1 MCFSRLFLFSC
12 LYITQPQQFF
22 NCWWHTLY
30 AFPSF
35 PAKHFPRYKIWQDW
49 TTWPQR
55 TSSRRNWNFEDH
67 ALGTYSVC
75 CFCVLSKQE
84 NMLCSAELRLDPVWF
99 VPLTVD
105 YVPFIICF
113 YCIHLSIRYRLFCSK
128 WLSRSSNAVR
138 GGWWYSNGFHP
149 PNCYFFLT
157 KRTSYRT
164 SCRGMF
170 SKTCPIYLQLWV
182 CCTLGSFETP
192 AMLPH
197 VHVLEQTCL
206 EQRQRLHLDTA
217 GNAYY

>member
-149 PNCYFFLT
+149 PNCYFFWPSEHPT
-157 KRTSYRT
+157 EPRAEECFPRHAPYICS
-164 SCRGMF
+164 
-170 SKTCPIYLQLWV
+170 
-182 CCTLGSFETP
+182 
-192 AMLPH
+192 
-197 VHVLEQTCL
+197 
-206 EQRQRLHLDTA
+206 
-217 GNAYY
+217 